1 VKVRN
6 KITNT
11 YPSVFH
17 LSGCKKWNRLGH
29 TMWEHLYSE
38 NKTENDQ
45 MEKLRSDTC
54 LIFPHYGYT
63 DAPMVEKSLLKFG
76 VSNTNIAEL
85 YMKGDTDLMSFFS
98 NRHKMT
104 KDYIEKNNFKYIIGQ
119 DAGDIFFLNHP
130 NLVVEIFENEFDCDM
145 LLNGEVELH
154 PHPRFVGHLYE
165 ELKKNKKYTDDNC
178 AFKYLNA
185 GLFIAKV
192 EFYLEVYKKFAS
204 FPHDVPGEDQ
214 GIFQIL
220 YSEYFPRI
228 QVDSECKIFQNTA
241 FRKRFR
247 GKDNDILE
255 IE

>member
-1 VKVRN
+1 MKVRN

-11 YPSVFH
+11 YPSIFH

-29 TMWEHLYSE
+29 TMWEKLYSE

-85 YMKGDTDLMSFFS
+85 YMKGGTDLMSFFS

-130 NLVVEIFENEFDCDM
+130 NRVVEIFENEFDCDM
-145 LLNGEVELH
+145 LLNGECEVW
-154 PHPRFVGHLYE
+154 PDQAKFVYDNLEGTDKYDSS
-165 ELKKNKKYTDDNC
+165 KIFKN
-178 AFKYLNA
+178 LNA
-185 GLFIAKV
+185 GLYITKAD
-192 EFYLEVYKKFAS
+192 FYLEFYETLLKT
-204 FPHDVPGEDQ
+204 PMLQDGTDQ
-214 GIFQIL
+214 GQVHQVYL
-220 YSEYFPRI
+220 KHSPRI
-228 QVDSECKIFQNTA
+228 QVDSECKIFQNTS